1 MNTPRSWTIRD
12 YFQAAGRFKGRA
24 MAFFALTMLLA
35 MLYLLFVPRRYESE
49 SKLFV
54 RVGRENAAL
63 DPTLTKGETM
73 AVSASREEEM
83 NSIVEH
89 LRSRYILE
97 RTLARLD
104 PQAAEADPVTRE
116 KALIALGNALSV
128 TSPRAT
134 TVVTVQGR
142 AGSPEQAQKIV
153 ATMVEVYL
161 EEHMRTCR
169 LPASYAFFSEQ
180 CKHLDE
186 QLETAQGA
194 LRDAKNKIGIA
205 SIEGRRTALEG
216 QINAVETKIHEVG
229 TALAAAEAKTKA
241 LNAAIQSLPAPLL
254 KQMVG
259 GVPNDGLA
267 AMRDRLF
274 QLQMH
279 EDEVRSKLS
288 RSHPVAAAVHEEVQE
303 VTGVLSREEPERP
316 YLITA
321 ISAQDTA
328 NQASLA
334 AEKQCLLSQ
343 LGLLQKSLATLNSDE
358 VRIDK
363 LARNVLQIQTQYLAY
378 AENKE
383 AARMDQALRIERIS
397 NVSIIQPATLV
408 ALPVSPRKALTLFL
422 AMLGGALGGVVVVL
436 LSEQWDQGAAA
447 GPARSRLRQAAR
459 ADLDPLPARV

>member
-24 MAFFALTMLLA
+24 LAFFALTMLLA
-35 MLYLLFVPRRYESE
+35 TLYLLFVPRRYESE

-97 RTLARLD
+97 GTLARLD
-104 PQAAEADPVTRE
+104 PQAAAADPVTRE
-116 KALIALGNALSV
+116 KALMRLGEVLSV
-128 TSPRAT
+128 TSPCARRSSPSKA
-134 TVVTVQGR
+134 GR
-142 AGSPEQAQKIV
+142 AAPSRRRKSWPPWS
-153 ATMVEVYL
+153 
-161 EEHMRTCR
+161 TC
-169 LPASYAFFSEQ
+169 
-180 CKHLDE
+180 
-186 QLETAQGA
+186 TW
-194 LRDAKNKIGIA
+194 KNTCGCA
-205 SIEGRRTALEG
+205 GRRRPTSSSPSSARVWTTSWRPPRASSPTPRTGSASPRSKAGVPRLEG

-229 TALAAAEAKTKA
+229 AALAAAEAKTKA

-274 QLQMH
+274 QLQVH
-279 EDEVRSKLS
+279 EEEVRSKLS

-303 VTGVLSREEPERP
+303 VTGAMNREEPERP

-334 AEKQCLLSQ
+334 AEKQCLLGQ

-363 LARNVLQIQTQYLAY
+363 LR
-378 AENKE
+378 AERPESRPSISPMPRTRKRP
-383 AARMDQALRIERIS
+383 AWTRRCGSSGFPTWALS
-397 NVSIIQPATLV
+397 GM
-408 ALPVSPRKALTLFL
+408 PR
-422 AMLGGALGGVVVVL
+422 
-436 LSEQWDQGAAA
+436 W
-447 GPARSRLRQAAR
+447 
-459 ADLDPLPARV
+459 